1 MNTPGLFI
9 LGCVVGLIVVAALA
23 LLTWG
28 AVIDGRTPEI
38 TLDDPQQATP
48 PSGEVR

>member
-9 LGCVVGLIVVAALA
+9 VGCVVGLIVVAALA

-28 AVIDGRTPEI
+28 AVIDGRVPEI
-38 TLDDPQQATP
+38 TRDDPQPAP
-48 PSGEVR
+48 PLSGKDR